1 MTKVIITNGFPNTGG
16 LGIILTVRIL
26 EGNIKVGDILVID
39 DQNKIPI
46 IQIDFFFDNR
56 AALTIERE
64 HDHNPAVS
72 YKLYGNSYLIESI

>member
-1 MTKVIITNGFPNTGG
+1 MQFWSV
-16 LGIILTVRIL
+16 
-26 EGNIKVGDILVID
+26 
-39 DQNKIPI
+39 DQER